1 MRVDIVNHVLTIDG
15 DISASPRAST
25 AREWMRHRPLIMRCG
40 ASGSLSRRLTRRRAT
55 AALEFALASPLLMI
69 ALGGVAD
76 LGRAQYNR
84 VMLANAVSAGAQYA
98 YMIGTSVTTANITS
112 VIQSTSSLPN
122 ASTSVTVTYS
132 GVSPGVPSA
141 GWYCV
146 TGSGPTVTSSTSGG
160 TCSDGSTAGYYISFK
175 ATYTFN
181 GLLNGFMSASSQ
193 TMSEQATVKIQ

>member
-1 MRVDIVNHVLTIDG
+1 MRDDIVNHVLTIDG

-25 AREWMRHRPLIMRCG
+25 ARGWMRHRPLIMRCG
-40 ASGSLSRRLTRRRAT
+40 TSGSLSRRLIRRRAT

-69 ALGGVAD
+69 AMGGVAD

-84 VMLANAVSAGAQYA
+84 VMLANAVSAGAEYA
-98 YMIGTSVTTANITS
+98 YITGITVSLPNITS
-112 VIQSTSSLPN
+112 VIQNSSSLPN

-132 GVSPGVPSA
+132 GVSPGVPSV

-146 TGSGPTVTSSTSGG
+146 TGSGPTVTLSTSGG

-175 ATYTFN
+175 ATYTFT